1 VTLNRH
7 CLPRVSALAL
17 ATMLS
22 ALLCG
27 CASLSTWL
35 PSWLTEPRWP
45 WSSEGPKIGPLP
57 EVEGK
62 ATARV
67 NWQVSLDSK
76 GSAGFAPAVRS
87 DAVYAASPDG
97 AVLSVDP
104 ATGRQNWRSGTGK
117 PLSGGIGAD
126 ANLIAVGTSK
136 AEVLTFD
143 TLGNPKWQAKIS
155 SEVAGPPQI
164 AEGLVIVWSLDGSI
178 YAFSTAD
185 GARKWVVQRTSPPLT
200 VRRFPGGIV
209 NRGGLFAGTAGG
221 KLLAIDLTTG
231 ALGWEGNVTTP
242 KGATEL
248 ERLADITSLPVLDA
262 REVCAAAFQGRV
274 SCFDISRG
282 TLIWARDFGSLGGLA
297 LDNRYLFITDDKGS
311 IQALD
316 KTTGASVWKQDKL
329 ATRFPSGP
337 APVGDYLGVVDGE
350 GYLFLLDRN
359 DGRLVARA
367 PTDGKPALSQPTAS
381 GDSVIWQSTSNL
393 ISASAK

>member
-1 VTLNRH
+1 
-7 CLPRVSALAL
+7 
-17 ATMLS
+17 
-22 ALLCG
+22 
-27 CASLSTWL
+27 
-35 PSWLTEPRWP
+35 
-45 WSSEGPKIGPLP
+45 
-57 EVEGK
+57 
-62 ATARV
+62 V

-143 TLGNPKWQAKIS
+143 IRGNPKWQAKIS

-185 GARKWVVQRTSPPLT
+185 GARRWVVQRTSPPLT

-221 KLLAIDLTTG
+221 KLLAIDLSTG

-297 LDNRYLFITDDKGS
+297 LDNRYLFITDDKGA

-337 APVGDYLGVVDGE
+337 SRRRRRRRVLVPARSQRRPTRRACSHRWQAGAVAADGLRRFSHLAERKQSDQRLREIASRSGRTCCRRSLSSVDPMSE
-350 GYLFLLDRN
+350 SR
-359 DGRLVARA
+359 RCS
-367 PTDGKPALSQPTAS
+367 TD
-381 GDSVIWQSTSNL
+381 
-393 ISASAK
+393 